1 MKNDPLRFLLVFA
14 CICGCSRAVGTV
26 RPSGNDPEAVAPV
39 RWARFDPAPVS
50 GRLEDRVRTILLNS
64 NKYALNKW
72 YDQVKKLGGQ
82 SGEYLD
88 FGGIREHPSG
98 GQRSARVG
106 RVVEIRGVR
115 SGGYRRF

>member
-1 MKNDPLRFLLVFA
+1 MFPRCRD
-14 CICGCSRAVGTV
+14 
-26 RPSGNDPEAVAPV
+26 RPSVGDDPEAVAPV
-39 RWARFDPAPVS
+39 RWARFDLAPVS
-50 GRLEDRVRTILLNS
+50 GRLEDRVKTILLNS

-88 FGGIREHPSG
+88 FGGIREHHIRPVASEA
-98 GQRSARVG
+98 ARVG